1 MPNQINTSF
10 NIEASCS
17 CGANTFSFT
26 HAPIAHFVCHCQ
38 MCQQYTGKAFSDVVV
53 FLKQDV
59 TDLNIAQSTFK
70 RFKLPPNIR
79 RGVCNVCAKP
89 SIEFGILDQLVFV
102 PKANLKDVSQIP
114 PESMHIF
121 YHRRQQDVADDL
133 PKYNGF
139 VLSQTVASKLII
151 QGVAKRVLGG

>member
-133 PKYNGF
+133 PKYSGF
-139 VLSQTVASKLII
+139 VLSQTVASRLII
-151 QGVAKRVLGG
+151 QAVAKRVLGG